1 MDLKRCPFC
10 GGAAECADLEYD
22 DAETVE
28 EEREPFW
35 QAGCGDCGVY
45 TMPALT
51 AEEAAETWNTRPSP
65 LSQETVEELKWLASD
80 AESLGGGVYRDRL
93 TGASIARLVRRV
105 LAEIEGKQP

>member
-10 GGAAECADLEYD
+10 GGAAECADLEY

-51 AEEAAETWNTRPSP
+51 AEEAAETWNTRRSP
-65 LSQETVEELKWLASD
+65 LSQETVGAVRRWLD
-80 AESLGGGVYRDRL
+80 HAESTAPIGRGLGDWDQDALADVLR
-93 TGASIARLVRRV
+93 AI
-105 LAEIEGKQP
+105 LAEIGEQP